1 MKNQIS
7 SIKTKFQNFS
17 KTDFKHLIFGKT
29 LSGKMFRIFA
39 LLIIILTLCL
49 YLPISFQS
57 FFENG
62 YVDYFNNSYH
72 FNIDGKPFQYD
83 FLDAMF
89 TAFSTVTTTGLII
102 GDTNSIFSMF
112 GKLVIMLFIQLG
124 GFGVLFFIFILFRL
138 FNYKYATQLIKPQSS
153 LLAQFK
159 KDDNEDDN
167 ENIKILIKY
176 SIWVFVIE
184 LFFGI
189 FYSLWFLL
197 VPAYDGS
204 FIDGFYVEN
213 SNFIYLYNNADTSFF
228 AGFFH
233 SVSSMNNAGLNI
245 ISSSSLAPYRN
256 GIHTI
261 FLIMTM
267 VQFIIGGI
275 GIPIVYDFLKKFK
288 IRKKVYRTLNQN
300 ESRNKYVI
308 EKNLNHKISLF
319 SKLSMSSYIVIT
331 LLSIPL
337 ILISETT
344 NFGGGSNL
352 LWNNTTSFDNY
363 FDKTINIIFQ
373 SMSVRSSGFSTFET
387 SSINSS
393 TKWIFIILMFIGGS
407 PSSTSGGIRTTTLSI
422 CLITIYSKFRGRNE
436 VSAFRKTIDINNIQN
451 SFVVVLSG
459 IILVGFGTI
468 ILTSYDIHTINNQDW
483 TTSVFMV
490 TSSFG
495 NIGLSTEN
503 PYLVGEFSQIYM
515 IILMTIGQ
523 YSISQTAFL
532 KEKHIK
538 IKKPNVQIL
547 SEKVKLG

>member
-1 MKNQIS
+1 MKNQIK
-7 SIKTKFQNFS
+7 SIKTKFKNLS
-17 KTDFKHLIFGKT
+17 KDDFKHLLFGKT

-39 LLIIILTLCL
+39 LLIIILTICL
-49 YLPISFQS
+49 YLPISFES
-57 FFENG
+57 FTKNG
-62 YVDYFNNSYH
+62 YVDYFNNAYH
-72 FNIDGKPFQYD
+72 FDLNGKIFQYD

-102 GDTNSIFSMF
+102 GDTNQIFSTF

-138 FNYKYATQLIKPQSS
+138 FNYKYAQLIKPQSS

-176 SIWVFVIE
+176 SIWVFIIE
-184 LFFGI
+184 IIFGI

-197 VPAYDGS
+197 IPAFEGN
-204 FIDGFYVEN
+204 FVDGFYVETTSHIN
-213 SNFIYLYNNADTSFF
+213 LYGAADKSFF

-245 ISSSSLAPYRN
+245 ISNSSLAPYRN
-256 GIHTI
+256 GVNTI

-288 IRKKVYRTLNQN
+288 VKRKIYKTLNKD
-300 ESRNKYVI
+300 ESRSRYVL

-319 SKLSMSSYIVIT
+319 SKLSMSSYTIIT
-331 LLSIPL
+331 LISIPL

-344 NFGGGSNL
+344 SFGGGSNL
-352 LWNNTTSFDNY
+352 LWNNTNSFNNY

-387 SSINSS
+387 NNINSS

-422 CLITIYSKFRGRNE
+422 CLITIYSKFRGHND
-436 VSAFRKTIDINNIQN
+436 VSAFRKTIDRHNVQN
-451 SFVVVLSG
+451 SFIVVLSG
-459 IILVGFGTI
+459 VILVGFGTI

-495 NIGLSTEN
+495 NIGLTTVD

-515 IILMTIGQ
+515 IILMTVGQ

-532 KEKHIK
+532 KERHIK
-538 IKKPNVQIL
+538 NKKPNVQIL